1 MTTLKVKE
9 ILMKSKWHKNLVEFC
24 EVFHPIVPTDRLF
37 GHQGMQAVKNI
48 TQCILDLVYSV
59 RILCGV

>member
-1 MTTLKVKE
+1 MTAREFSHGL
-9 ILMKSKWHKNLVEFC
+9 NLIWLYEGFDL
-24 EVFHPIVPTDRLF
+24 IVPTDRLF